1 MFAINP
7 LPFSGMSS
15 FCNVAHRLIVGQ
27 FSKRMLSSTPALYV
41 KPPKKEWDLS
51 NPEERELY
59 KLYRPER
66 ITPHKRGIELLKT
79 PGLNKV
85 SLRTERTL

>member
-1 MFAINP
+1 M
-7 LPFSGMSS
+7 LVGCRSGVVRAVTTRDAAAAS
-15 FCNVAHRLIVGQ
+15 
-27 FSKRMLSSTPALYV
+27 
-41 KPPKKEWDLS
+41 PPWRWLHATSASAAPKEWDMS
-51 NPEERELY
+51 DPEQVSLY

-85 SLRTERTL
+85 GVERRWWW

>member
-1 MFAINP
+1 
-7 LPFSGMSS
+7 MSS
-15 FCNVAHRLIVGQ
+15 FYNVAHRLVAGQ
-27 FSKRMLSSTPALYV
+27 FSKRMLSSTPVLYV

-85 SLRTERTL
+85 RFIVERAL